1 MCRCSQ
7 GQPCLTP
14 PVPSPPHPRLVQ
26 DCVTP
31 HLGYNLKNANC
42 SGGYMADVFA
52 FAAANGTATESLYP
66 YTGKN
71 VTGCKASMLAGGLK
85 QRPQGLVKTGAAAPG
100 YLRVPQGRT
109 GMLKAIAQQ
118 PVAAYMAIDP
128 TFQVSGFGWVGGA
141 VGAWCSGEK
150 ALESTRCCQVD
161 TAYVCEACSLC
172 ALV

>member
-1 MCRCSQ
+1 M
-7 GQPCLTP
+7 
-14 PVPSPPHPRLVQ
+14 
-26 DCVTP
+26 TP

-52 FAAANGTATESLYP
+52 FTAANGTATESLYP

-71 VTGCKASMLAGGLK
+71 VTGCKAAMLAGLVK

-109 GMLKAIAQQ
+109 GMLKAIAQR

-128 TFQVSGFGWVGGA
+128 TFQVGGWVGGKGESEGVGPGPGSGGNGPGMHLLLVDAA
-141 VGAWCSGEK
+141 VCRWHAG
-150 ALESTRCCQVD
+150 
-161 TAYVCEACSLC
+161 
-172 ALV
+172 